1 MAFLDVTKL
10 LYACDP
16 SRTLQK
22 DFSNRNDVGFPL
34 GQSIIDIRLEMSCNV
49 LQLIVRPKIDK

>member
-16 SRTLQK
+16 SRILQK
-22 DFSNRNDVGFPL
+22 DFSNWNDVGFPL
-34 GQSIIDIRLEMSCNV
+34 GQSIIDIILEMSCNV